1 MFYLILSHFFPKI
14 NSTSPKKQTLSKKPV
29 DFFKK
34 IAIIVIKEFRTN
46 VLVGNKSKGRS
57 ALTDFKE
64 MIKAYGAE
72 ARRLADYRKKLSAK
86 ISTETDVFKLRELL
100 LRKSTVESERYE
112 IIDDIRSLLEY
123 ERARENAEKTS

>member
-1 MFYLILSHFFPKI
+1 M
-14 NSTSPKKQTLSKKPV
+14 
-29 DFFKK
+29 
-34 IAIIVIKEFRTN
+34 
-46 VLVGNKSKGRS
+46 
-57 ALTDFKE
+57 TDFKE